1 MVCPVIYVACSLAS
15 YKARLDISSVW
26 PSLCNGI
33 PLKFLFAFKK
43 NSLFKQAYAY
53 AWNNLENKVQEI
65 ALNESFPFYCH
76 YLTLSRPKRV

>member
-1 MVCPVIYVACSLAS
+1 MP
-15 YKARLDISSVW
+15 
-26 PSLCNGI
+26 
-33 PLKFLFAFKK
+33 FKK

-53 AWNNLENKVQEI
+53 AWNTLENKVQEI